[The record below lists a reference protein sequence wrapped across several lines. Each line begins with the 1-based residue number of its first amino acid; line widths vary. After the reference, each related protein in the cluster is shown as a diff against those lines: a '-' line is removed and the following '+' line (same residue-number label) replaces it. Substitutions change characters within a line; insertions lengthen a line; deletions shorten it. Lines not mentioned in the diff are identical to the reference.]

1 VTDSVHVLR
10 VPALPDNQEA
20 AVALDCDGSMIIYM
34 REDHTTATGAVVLQ
48 SAMDSAR
55 DACRRA
61 WKLSTAFAS

>member
-1 VTDSVHVLR
+1 
-10 VPALPDNQEA
+10 
-20 AVALDCDGSMIIYM
+20 MIIYM
-34 REDHTTATGAVVLQ
+34 REDHTTATGAMVLQ